1 LARALQH
8 EYRHADLALS
18 KKGEIIAMFSTTK
31 KLQSFLQCPKRGFFA
46 KFIHAWGLK
55 LTALRFLHLPLSGLL
70 ACFAA
75 AALFPLGA
83 SGQTGC
89 RVLDPEL
96 ARICQGGC
104 REVLA
109 EGYGDTY
116 AAAYDSPA
124 PMMLA
129 QAQTKAET
137 LAALGKPGEK
147 VCRVLPVGIAVQ
159 DRIRGEVTAVKADR
173 VTVRIEDAGRHPHM
187 IGDKPLVKGM
197 SVESAAADWTPC
209 PE

>member
-1 LARALQH
+1 MLR
-8 EYRHADLALS
+8 
-18 KKGEIIAMFSTTK
+18 TTK
-31 KLQSFLQCPKRGFFA
+31 KLQLFLRYPKGGFFA
-46 KFIHAWGLK
+46 KFIHAWALK
-55 LTALRFLHLPLSGLL
+55 LTAPRFLHAPLSGLL

-96 ARICQGGC
+96 ARIYQGGC
-104 REVLA
+104 KHGLA
-109 EGYGDTY
+109 EGYGDPY

-137 LAALGKPGEK
+137 LATVGKPGEK
-147 VCRVLPVGIAVQ
+147 VCRIIPVGIAVH
-159 DRIRGEVTAVKADR
+159 DRIRGEVKAVDADR

-187 IGDKPLVKGM
+187 IGDRPLVKGM

-209 PE
+209 LE